1 MDTGL
6 IIRWGS
12 VIPGREEQALALFDE
27 TVTYF
32 GGLME
37 TGKVTSF
44 EPFLYSTSDFEVDQ
58 GFFIVKGPVASIF
71 ETMDSDAFKHI
82 LTKAN
87 LLLHH
92 LSVSMLTVGDAV
104 IGQLD
109 RFNKART
116 ELHI

>member
-12 VIPGREEQALALFDE
+12 VVPGREEQSLALFDE

-32 GGLME
+32 GGLIE
-37 TGKVTSF
+37 AGKITSF
-44 EPFLYSTSDFEVDQ
+44 EPFLYSTSDFEVEQ
-58 GFFIVKGPVASIF
+58 GFFIIKGPIAEIF
-71 ETMDSDAFKHI
+71 EVMDSDAYKT
-82 LTKAN
+82 LVTKGN

-92 LSVSMLTVGDAV
+92 LSISILTVGDAV

-109 RFNKART
+109 RFNKARQ
-116 ELHI
+116 ELHV